1 MWIYIILLVLVSQ
14 LNVFL
19 PFPKSK
25 VQLSEV
31 VSTFHSACMDGFEV
45 PTVLEVVWVCVSVC
59 EPPRTRILSTDN

>member
-45 PTVLEVVWVCVSVC
+45 PTVLEVV
-59 EPPRTRILSTDN
+59 